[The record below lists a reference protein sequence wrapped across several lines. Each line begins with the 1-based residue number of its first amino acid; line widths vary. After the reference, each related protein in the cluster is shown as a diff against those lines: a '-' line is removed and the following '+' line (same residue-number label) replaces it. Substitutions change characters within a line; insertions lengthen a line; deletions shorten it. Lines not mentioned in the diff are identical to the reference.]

1 VAEHISIEMKAERE
15 RERARGHN
23 VFFLSKSYSIF
34 GWKQMA
40 LTDVILPGVSR
51 VASGVLSDRAD
62 VSSVT
67 ESIGG

>member
-1 VAEHISIEMKAERE
+1 MAEHISIEMKAERE
-15 RERARGHN
+15 SERTQC
-23 VFFLSKSYSIF
+23 FFLSKSYSIF

-67 ESIGG
+67 ESISG